1 MKVTVRLHSPDGSAR
16 DLQFQRATLN
26 IGGASRSDIAIG
38 AWIPSLCVGD
48 LVADVEHDGFRFV
61 TRNHAVSV
69 QITFPDGSRE
79 RVRPDVLYPRG
90 ASLVIGDDV
99 PVRLEVVD
107 IARRVWMRVTP
118 CEPSSGQCECAA
130 DAVLP
135 LLSAIAVQHD
145 MPSVVHAL
153 WRAFAGFVPCDGLR
167 LAWRARDGRDWH
179 SHCAG
184 SDHATEGMLDR
195 LLAEPSSPVTV
206 LLEGSP
212 IAIDDQQGWA
222 VALPFSSSN
231 QAFGVILVRCGLPG
245 AVALRQLEAV
255 WLAARHALTSF
266 LHREILI
273 ELARSTFEENRYFRE
288 RELRNH
294 LFKPLVCQSDV
305 MRQVQKDVLQWAQN
319 DVSVLLGGEAG
330 TGKELLARALHH
342 FGPRSRAM
350 LIAQACGALDEVTL
364 DVELFGEVRKDE
376 HGNEVV
382 RQGVFE
388 LCDGG
393 TVFLDD
399 VHLLPVALQLKLVRL
414 LHERELFRGHDSAA
428 QSVNVR
434 VIAATHRDL
443 MLLAGKGL
451 FRYDLA
457 ISLGRQ
463 HVIVPALRERKDD
476 IPALLEVFIGDFARR
491 YDRQVT
497 GIEPEALDW
506 LQSLDWPGNVRE
518 LLMVVE
524 RAVLRCSP
532 DRTLLSI
539 LDFRFTDSH
548 ARSVDQTHGA

>member
-1 MKVTVRLHSPDGSAR
+1 MRVLVRIHAPDGSAR
-16 DLQFQRATLN
+16 DLEFQRATLN

-38 AWIPSLCVGD
+38 AWIPALCVGD
-48 LVADVEHDGFRFV
+48 VVADIDLDGFRFV

-69 QITFPDGSRE
+69 QIALPDGSRE
-79 RVRPDVLYPRG
+79 RVAPDVLYPRG
-90 ASLVIGDDV
+90 SSLVIGDDV
-99 PVRLEVVD
+99 QVRLEVVD
-107 IARRVWMRVTP
+107 LARRDWMRVTP

-135 LLSAIAVQHD
+135 LMSAIAVQHD

-153 WRAFAGFVPCDGLR
+153 WQAFLGFVPCDGVQ
-167 LAWRARDGRDWH
+167 LAWRTPDGRDWL
-179 SHCAG
+179 SQCAG
-184 SDHATEGMLDR
+184 AENATEGVLER
-195 LLAEPSSPVTV
+195 LLAEPSSPVTA
-206 LLEGSP
+206 LLEGNP
-212 IAIDDQQGWA
+212 ITIDDPQGWA
-222 VALPFSSSN
+222 VALPIRSASH
-231 QAFGVILVRCGLPG
+231 AYGIILVRCGLPG
-245 AVALRQLEAV
+245 AMALRLLEAV
-255 WLAARHALTSF
+255 WLAARHALTAF

-273 ELARSTFEENRYFRE
+273 ERSRSTFEENRYFRE

-294 LFKPLVCQSDV
+294 LFRPLVCQSVV
-305 MRQVQKDVLQWAQN
+305 MQHVQSEVLQWAQN

-350 LIAQACGALDEVTL
+350 LIAQACGALDEMTL
-364 DVELFGEVRKDE
+364 DVELFGEVKNDE
-376 HGNEVV
+376 QGNVIV

-399 VHLLPVALQLKLVRL
+399 VHLLPIALQLKLVRL

-434 VIAATHRDL
+434 VIAATHGDL
-443 MLLAGKGL
+443 MALAAKGL

-463 HVIVPALRERKDD
+463 HLVVPALRERQDD
-476 IPALLEVFIGDFARR
+476 VPALLEVFIGDFARR
-491 YDRQVT
+491 YDRKVS
-497 GIEPEALDW
+497 GIEPAALGW

-524 RAVLRCSP
+524 RAVLRCTP
-532 DRTLLSI
+532 ERTLLN
-539 LDFRFTDSH
+539 LQDFRFADVGAIS
-548 ARSVDQTHGA
+548 ADQPRGD